1 MQYAV
6 LLKGDLATYGRDQ
19 KVCKASQAIRD
30 TSVVSHSQV
39 HGHKVSKSMVT
50 NQLSCKHVG
59 IHITL
64 IGRPA

>member
-19 KVCKASQAIRD
+19 ASQAIRD
-30 TSVVSHSQV
+30 TSVVSYSQV
-39 HGHKVSKSMVT
+39 HGHKISKSVVT

-64 IGRPA
+64 IVRPA